1 MTRALWATAFF
12 AALAGCNC
20 GTTGGTNTSPVRGII
35 VGRVTD
41 ALTGAPLASV
51 VVKAQADTQVTAST
65 DGDGV
70 FTIRDLPL
78 GYFTVSFELAGYV
91 RALCSAYLDVTS
103 TTQGN
108 ILATCDM
115 SMARAEGKLE
125 GFVVTPDGKPVGGLT
140 LLADLRST
148 SGPNLYSGYDLV
160 ATSTTAADGSFAF
173 AALPAVPRGASVV
186 VYFPPFDL
194 NGDGEP
200 EAGGFTRTFTV
211 YPGPAAPVVVV
222 LANNAPSVVVT
233 NLFDNE
239 LAPGEAMTVTW
250 STPLDTASA
259 VVTLVDQT
267 RNTEVPLEKTWSS
280 GLTLTARPSTST
292 PLREGS
298 RYQLTVTAR
307 AVGTN
312 AAGGG
317 TWSFNFVLRPSSINP
332 ITSQVSNLAVTAP
345 LTPAHSTTGFTLGF
359 TGAAGA
365 AGYKVYAKDTQLN
378 RDWILVS
385 AFTGSNSGTVYQAFT
400 LPAQFDA
407 YLFDGATR
415 WPLANGNR
423 ITFAVVPFDAF
434 GNESP
439 LSAAATVQVQDQALP
454 TWVSIG
460 SQVGDAVND
469 TSQPTRVIMPFTF
482 SEPMKPSVSPQLV
495 TASNLTATWTWANDY
510 QSGYFTVTIPANS
523 NGAEGFIIRGGEDQN
538 GNRLSNGE
546 AASRFVGIQDLL
558 TNSGFEEG
566 GCSLTG
572 WTPGTTGGPP
582 TLAAPIAQGNTF
594 ATSVDPAS
602 RCAAAIGSINGSP
615 AGVGTSRLSQQ
626 FTTPAMLP
634 AGRGLVMRVNYR
646 LASDASPV
654 ASGGAVRCGVM
665 DAAFTA
671 FGTMVLSSTGG
682 TNQSGFTFTTVGVTL
697 TPSTTYQFVCEA
709 ALAGANPAEFGVWVD
724 DVQLGVA
731 FN

>member
-1 MTRALWATAFF
+1 MNRALWAAALF
-12 AALAGCNC
+12 AALTGCDC
-20 GTTGGTNTSPVRGII
+20 GTAGGTNTSPVRGII

-41 ALTGAPLASV
+41 ALTGAPLAQV
-51 VVKAQADTQVTAST
+51 AVKAQADTQVTAST
-65 DGDGV
+65 DADGV
-70 FTIRDLPL
+70 FTIRDMPL
-78 GYFTVSFELAGYV
+78 GYLTVSFELAGYV
-91 RALCSAYLDVTS
+91 RALCSPYLDVTS

-125 GFVVTPDGKPVGGLT
+125 GFVVTPDGKPVGGMA

-160 ATSTTAADGSFAF
+160 ATATTAADGSFAF
-173 AALPAVPRGASVV
+173 AALPAVPRGTSVS
-186 VYFPPFDL
+186 VYFPPYDL

-200 EAGGFTRTFTV
+200 EVAGFARSFTV

-222 LANNAPSVVVT
+222 LNANSPAVVVS
-233 NLFDNE
+233 NLTDNE

-250 STPLDTASA
+250 NTPLDTASA
-259 VVTLVDQT
+259 VVTLIDQA
-267 RNTEVPLEKTWSS
+267 RNTEVPLEESWTS

-292 PLREGS
+292 PLREGA
-298 RYQLTVTAR
+298 RYQLSVTAR
-307 AVGTN
+307 PVGTN
-312 AAGGG
+312 NVGGS
-317 TWSFNFVLRPSSINP
+317 TWSFSFVLRPSSINP
-332 ITSQVSNLAVTAP
+332 ITAQVSNLAVTAP
-345 LTPAHSTTGFTLGF
+345 LAPAHSTATFTLGF

-365 AGYKVYAKDTQLN
+365 AGYKVYARDTQLN

-385 AFTGSNSGTVYQAFT
+385 AFAGSNGGTVYQAFT

-407 YLFDGATR
+407 YLFDGNTR

-439 LSAAATVQVQDQALP
+439 LSAAATVQAQDVVP
-454 TWVSIG
+454 PSWVSVG

-469 TSQPTRVIMPFTF
+469 TSQPTRITLPFTF
-482 SEPMKPSVSPQLV
+482 SEPMKASVPPQLV
-495 TASNLTATWTWANDY
+495 TASNLAATWTWANDY

-546 AASRFVGIQDLL
+546 ATSRFVGIQDFLVN
-558 TNSGFEEG
+558 TGFEDG
-566 GCSLTG
+566 SCSLTG
-572 WTPGTTGGPP
+572 WTPSTSGGPP
-582 TLAAPIAQGNTF
+582 TLGAPLAQGNTF
-594 ATSVDPAS
+594 ATAIDPAS
-602 RCAAAIGSINGSP
+602 RCAAAVGSINGSA
-615 AGVGTSRLSQQ
+615 AGVGSSRLSQQ
-626 FTTPAMLP
+626 FTVPATLP
-634 AGRGLVMRVNYR
+634 AGRSLVMRVNYR
-646 LASDASPV
+646 LASDGSPV
-654 ASGGAVRCGVM
+654 AASGAVRCGVM
-665 DAAFTA
+665 DVAFTGFVA
-671 FGTMVLSSTGG
+671 YLVNTTGG
-682 TNQSGFTFTTVGVTL
+682 TNQSGFTFANTGVAL

-709 ALAGANPAEFGVWVD
+709 ALAGTNPAEFGLWVD
-724 DVQLGVA
+724 DLQLGVA